1 MLQEMVV
8 AFDEAE
14 KTVGA
19 EGLHQALHRAE
30 AERFAEVI
38 ADAPAAVVSEQF
50 FALGLAKIDIWIVQ
64 QRSEIILRQTGS
76 HSLEIDQVRLAVAHN
91 DVLRLEIAMDQKAR
105 QLAEPVRDFIQRGQ
119 RAEPRHR
126 FIVDLEIA
134 AEAVFEKIT
143 LLPGVK
149 RGVKFSRQA
158 LPHLLAD

>member
-1 MLQEMVV
+1 
-8 AFDEAE
+8 
-14 KTVGA
+14 
-19 EGLHQALHRAE
+19 
-30 AERFAEVI
+30 
-38 ADAPAAVVSEQF
+38 
-50 FALGLAKIDIWIVQ
+50 
-64 QRSEIILRQTGS
+64 
-76 HSLEIDQVRLAVAHN
+76 
-91 DVLRLEIAMDQKAR
+91 MDQKAR

-158 LPHLLAD
+158 LPHFLAD